1 MDVLIPSYFIAA
13 GVTLSRVDWVISAVI
28 YNYWVVAVSRAAL
41 SEVVPFSCAHAGP
54 VSAHD
59 M

>member
-1 MDVLIPSYFIAA
+1 MFLVLKDHVAIVYDEFERNATSHI
-13 GVTLSRVDWVISAVI
+13 V
-28 YNYWVVAVSRAAL
+28 NHYWVVAVSRAAL
-41 SEVVPFSCAHAGP
+41 SEVVPFSCAHAGA